1 MKKYALRLLAPLF
14 ALFLLLPSIPKG
26 YATTSFVASV
36 NSDVYHV
43 SSCFYVDRIK
53 ESNRIWFTSAEE
65 AEASGRRGCSHCQ
78 PEQYKSSPSQES
90 QEDPAQSPQEQSQ
103 PNSSVQSTQQET
115 PSTSA
120 YVNSEE
126 DTLQEEYQRGYDAGY
141 KKGVQDG
148 NTEGIKQAQKE
159 NEAQIKSIQEE
170 HQAELTSIR
179 DENQAELDSVRQEN
193 QDKLDSIQQEYQ
205 AELEHAKQKFPGTS
219 YNFRTR
225 HRIWR
230 RLLCQKAHSRKVTPS
245 REGKNEQKRC
255 IEAPQDGALMQRQTY
270 PTLPDTLRSNQ
281 ARTQWFGGKR
291 RYSRTN
297 TL

>member
-14 ALFLLLPSIPKG
+14 ALLLLLPAIPKG

-65 AEASGRRGCSHCQ
+65 AEASGRRGCSRCQ
-78 PEQYKSSPSQES
+78 PEQYKSSTSQEP
-90 QEDPAQSPQEQSQ
+90 QEDPAQSSQEQSQ
-103 PNSSVQSTQQET
+103 PNSSLQSTQQET

-120 YVNSEE
+120 HTSPEE

-141 KKGVQDG
+141 KQGVQDG
-148 NTEGIKQAQKE
+148 NTEGIKEAQKE

-170 HQAELTSIR
+170 HQAEL
-179 DENQAELDSVRQEN
+179 DSARQEN

-205 AELEHAKQKFPGTS
+205 AELEHAKESKSSPV
-219 YNFRTR
+219 
-225 HRIWR
+225 
-230 RLLCQKAHSRKVTPS
+230 LLTISGLAI
-245 REGKNEQKRC
+245 G
-255 IEAPQDGALMQRQTY
+255 
-270 PTLPDTLRSNQ
+270 
-281 ARTQWFGGKR
+281 FGGGYYVKKR
-291 RYSRTN
+291 TAGK
-297 TL
+297 

>member
-1 MKKYALRLLAPLF
+1 MLCA
-14 ALFLLLPSIPKG
+14 FLHRCLPYFSCFPPFPK
-26 YATTSFVASV
+26 ATLPPPSWPAF

-126 DTLQEEYQRGYDAGY
+126 THFRKNTSEGMMLDI
-141 KKGVQDG
+141 KGRPRRKHGRDQTS
-148 NTEGIKQAQKE
+148 TE
-159 NEAQIKSIQEE
+159 
-170 HQAELTSIR
+170 
-179 DENQAELDSVRQEN
+179 
-193 QDKLDSIQQEYQ
+193 
-205 AELEHAKQKFPGTS
+205 
-219 YNFRTR
+219 
-225 HRIWR
+225 
-230 RLLCQKAHSRKVTPS
+230 RK
-245 REGKNEQKRC
+245 
-255 IEAPQDGALMQRQTY
+255 
-270 PTLPDTLRSNQ
+270 
-281 ARTQWFGGKR
+281 
-291 RYSRTN
+291 
-297 TL
+297 

>member
-1 MKKYALRLLAPLF
+1 MKKYALRLLGTAVCPISPASLHSQR
-14 ALFLLLPSIPKG
+14 LRYHLLR
-26 YATTSFVASV
+26 ASV

-205 AELEHAKQKFPGTS
+205 LSWNMPRKAKVPRYFLQFPDSPSDLEAVTMSKSAQQKSDAF
-219 YNFRTR
+219 
-225 HRIWR
+225 
-230 RLLCQKAHSRKVTPS
+230 
-245 REGKNEQKRC
+245 
-255 IEAPQDGALMQRQTY
+255 
-270 PTLPDTLRSNQ
+270 
-281 ARTQWFGGKR
+281 
-291 RYSRTN
+291 
-297 TL
+297 

>member
-14 ALFLLLPSIPKG
+14 ALFLLLPAIPKG

-126 DTLQEEYQRGYDAGY
+126 DTLQEEYQR
-141 KKGVQDG
+141 V
-148 NTEGIKQAQKE
+148 GIRNISRSIEKSAYNSE
-159 NEAQIKSIQEE
+159 NRPRARSLWAIF
-170 HQAELTSIR
+170 
-179 DENQAELDSVRQEN
+179 V
-193 QDKLDSIQQEYQ
+193 
-205 AELEHAKQKFPGTS
+205 QKFCYVIFCVAKS
-219 YNFRTR
+219 
-225 HRIWR
+225 
-230 RLLCQKAHSRKVTPS
+230 
-245 REGKNEQKRC
+245 
-255 IEAPQDGALMQRQTY
+255 
-270 PTLPDTLRSNQ
+270 
-281 ARTQWFGGKR
+281 
-291 RYSRTN
+291 
-297 TL
+297 

>member
-14 ALFLLLPSIPKG
+14 ALFLLLPAIPKG

-205 AELEHAKQKFPGTS
+205 AELVHAKESKSSPV
-219 YNFRTR
+219 
-225 HRIWR
+225 
-230 RLLCQKAHSRKVTPS
+230 LLTISGLAI
-245 REGKNEQKRC
+245 G
-255 IEAPQDGALMQRQTY
+255 
-270 PTLPDTLRSNQ
+270 
-281 ARTQWFGGKR
+281 FGGGYYVKKR
-291 RYSRTN
+291 TAEK
-297 TL
+297 